1 MCGARVR
8 PEDEVCR
15 ECGEPLR
22 DSLMESDASRDI
34 TAVEDSPIPAD
45 APTPASP
52 AETNPD
58 IHYDPVPPKRGPWLA
73 IGLGAL
79 ALLGVGAFAMSG
91 GDETAE
97 DPAPAPSEPEV
108 VAAAPTPAAAPACES
123 LQALEGH
130 WTFTTEV
137 TASRVVQSSGLN
149 GFYALDVS
157 LDGCTP
163 TAALTK
169 TGYTG
174 RTYTDVR
181 IQRGSTTLEMD
192 GEMATG
198 TFSLESSLGAQ
209 GTTEFS
215 FRADGDA
222 LSGTYRQRGDRWND
236 AGLSG
241 FLVGARGDAAPE
253 RFSVPEQPCAVR
265 CSLACGSAMRD
276 ELSSDP
282 LAACA
287 DRCEA
292 DPSAPARC
300 GDAQELP
307 AEYSLALQGPGTL
320 SKLCKQIGGC
330 AKKIGNA
337 HPKPP
342 TLGADRLPSGWSEVT
357 MVRAKKEGGVRL
369 ALHGTAG
376 WWLSEPVFDLPTGTR
391 LGKLRL
397 YARRLSEGT
406 ARKYVLGLARPGA
419 SDSASEAY
427 IACRLDAEPSCIR
440 VHRKRGS
447 LVNALPEGALAIETA
462 AANAVGVFHW

>member
-15 ECGEPLR
+15 ECGEPLS

-34 TAVEDSPIPAD
+34 TAIEAPPGLAD
-45 APTPASP
+45 QPVATGPG
-52 AETNPD
+52 ETNPD
-58 IHYDPVPPKRGPWLA
+58 IHFDPEPPKRGPWLA
-73 IGLGAL
+73 IGVVAV
-79 ALLGVGAFAMSG
+79 ALLGAGAYALSS
-91 GDETAE
+91 GDEPTE
-97 DPAPAPSEPEV
+97 DPAPAPTEPEI
-108 VAAAPTPAAAPACES
+108 VAATPPPPAPACAS
-123 LQALEGH
+123 LQALEGR

-149 GFYALDVS
+149 GFYAVDVT
-157 LDGCTP
+157 LDGCTA

-181 IQRGSTTLEMD
+181 IQRGSTTLELD
-192 GEMATG
+192 GAMATG
-198 TFSLESSLGAQ
+198 TFSLESSLGVQ

-215 FRADGDA
+215 FRAEGDA

-241 FLVGARGDAAPE
+241 YLVGARGDAAPE
-253 RFSVPEQPCAVR
+253 RFVVPEQPCAVR
-265 CSLACGSAMRD
+265 CNLACGTAIRED
-276 ELSSDP
+276 LDDAP
-282 LAACA
+282 LQACVE
-287 DRCEA
+287 RCDA
-292 DPSAPARC
+292 DPAAPARC
-300 GDAQELP
+300 GDAQSLP
-307 AEYSLALQGPGTL
+307 HEYSLPLQGPGKL

-342 TLGADRLPSGWSEVT
+342 TLGTDRLPSGWSEVT
-357 MVRAKKEGGVRL
+357 MIRAKKEGGVRL

-376 WWLSEPVFDLPTGTR
+376 WWLSDPVFDLPTGTR

-397 YARRLSEGT
+397 YGRRLSEGT
-406 ARKYVLGLARPGA
+406 GRKYVLGLARPGA
-419 SDSASEAY
+419 TDSASEAY
-427 IACRLDAEPSCIR
+427 IACRLDGTPTCIR
-440 VHRKRGS
+440 VNRTRGS
-447 LVNALPEGALAIETA
+447 LVNALPEGTLAIEDSA
-462 AANAVGVFHW
+462 ADATGIFHW